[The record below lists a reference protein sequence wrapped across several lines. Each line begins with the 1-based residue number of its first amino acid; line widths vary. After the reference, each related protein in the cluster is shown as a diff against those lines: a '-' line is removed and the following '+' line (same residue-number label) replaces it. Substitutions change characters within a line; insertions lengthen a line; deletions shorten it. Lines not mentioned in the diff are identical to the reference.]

1 MSRQDSS
8 FLLFLLF
15 FNSKYL
21 LLIHIAAKNGVY
33 ISLVKNVR
41 NAFEGSPLVKIDCK
55 GMHASDYKKLGAKL
69 KVCNIFCSSNSS
81 GSNNVSRSY
90 IPACDTLLG
99 IKVKNEIY
107 SQIRKKKTKRR
118 NALTLSTNRNLHN
131 LI

>member
-1 MSRQDSS
+1 
-8 FLLFLLF
+8 
-15 FNSKYL
+15 

-33 ISLVKNVR
+33 ISLVKDVR

-90 IPACDTLLG
+90 TQACDTLLG

-107 SQIRKKKTKRR
+107 SQIRKKKIKRR
-118 NALTLSTNRNLHN
+118 NALKYELQVYL
-131 LI
+131 

>member
-1 MSRQDSS
+1 MFFFFFIVFQ
-8 FLLFLLF
+8 FKLFI
-15 FNSKYL
+15 L

-33 ISLVKNVR
+33 ISLVKDVR

-90 IPACDTLLG
+90 IQACDTLLG

-107 SQIRKKKTKRR
+107 SQIIKKKIKRR
-118 NALTLSTNRNLHN
+118 NALKYELQVYL
-131 LI
+131 

>member
-1 MSRQDSS
+1 M
-8 FLLFLLF
+8 F
-15 FNSKYL
+15 FFYFIVFQFKVFIL

-33 ISLVKNVR
+33 ISLVKDVR

-90 IPACDTLLG
+90 IQACDTLLG
-99 IKVKNEIY
+99 IKVKNEIC
-107 SQIRKKKTKRR
+107 SQIRKKKIKRR
-118 NALTLSTNRNLHN
+118 NALKYELQVYL
-131 LI
+131 